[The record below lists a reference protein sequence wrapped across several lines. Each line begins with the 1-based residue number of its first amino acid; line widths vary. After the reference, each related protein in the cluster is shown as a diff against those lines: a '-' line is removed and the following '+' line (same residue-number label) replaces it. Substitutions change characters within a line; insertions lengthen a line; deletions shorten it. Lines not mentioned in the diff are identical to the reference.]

1 MAVELGNMK
10 KDDLIDTCKKE
21 GIKGYSTR
29 NKDDIIELILNTRN
43 TEFQKLKIKTVK
55 HTKLTLENNTV
66 SELRELSKELGLKTS
81 GKKEKLIEEILKKKK
96 NLRKK
101 LLLYK
106 KK

>member
-55 HTKLTLENNTV
+55 HTKMTLENNTV
-66 SELRELSKELGLKTS
+66 SELREFSKELGLKTS

-96 NLRKK
+96 KFEK
-101 LLLYK
+101 EITIIHEK
-106 KK
+106 